1 MEKKT
6 IAVKYVGRRDSWTDR
21 LYGTGLTFTKDQVRF
36 VPSESARQLLK
47 HTDLFTEDA
56 TAKPAPQK
64 KTDDTEQAMAQAEA
78 QKAEQN
84 AKVNAVADLH
94 DQVNQ
99 MTKDALEQFAKDK
112 FNIDL
117 DKRQKVD
124 ELKKEVHTLIDRFG
138 SQYGVLLL
146 ANDTGNRLAGIL
158 HYWGRAFSIPHTQT
172 YYKGVQKVTLS
183 ELVQRFRIASFDKV
197 EPYFFSDEEVTMW
210 LNDAEREAAIRGR
223 LIRDHS
229 TAGVATIPMVA
240 DASDYPLHPA
250 FYEIEYIGYE
260 YTPPL
265 ANQGLY
271 DDEQE
276 IKLIS
281 QEMMTSINPNWRNH
295 NDVFNQYGHTLRYAV
310 QYDTHIRLVPTPK
323 FNGKLYVEGYRV
335 PIKPMA
341 GMDDVPEIN
350 AIHHEYLVQWALYR
364 AFSVPDTETFDP
376 NRAAIAEREFTQY
389 FGLRPDSDLRRITR
403 EDTPHEVEPWFI

>member
-56 TAKPAPQK
+56 TAKPAPEK

-124 ELKKEVHTLIDRFG
+124 DLKKEVHTLIDRFG
-138 SQYGVLLL
+138 S
-146 ANDTGNRLAGIL
+146 
-158 HYWGRAFSIPHTQT
+158 
-172 YYKGVQKVTLS
+172 
-183 ELVQRFRIASFDKV
+183 
-197 EPYFFSDEEVTMW
+197 
-210 LNDAEREAAIRGR
+210 
-223 LIRDHS
+223 
-229 TAGVATIPMVA
+229 
-240 DASDYPLHPA
+240 
-250 FYEIEYIGYE
+250 
-260 YTPPL
+260 
-265 ANQGLY
+265 
-271 DDEQE
+271 
-276 IKLIS
+276 
-281 QEMMTSINPNWRNH
+281 
-295 NDVFNQYGHTLRYAV
+295 
-310 QYDTHIRLVPTPK
+310 
-323 FNGKLYVEGYRV
+323 
-335 PIKPMA
+335 
-341 GMDDVPEIN
+341 
-350 AIHHEYLVQWALYR
+350 
-364 AFSVPDTETFDP
+364 
-376 NRAAIAEREFTQY
+376 
-389 FGLRPDSDLRRITR
+389 
-403 EDTPHEVEPWFI
+403 